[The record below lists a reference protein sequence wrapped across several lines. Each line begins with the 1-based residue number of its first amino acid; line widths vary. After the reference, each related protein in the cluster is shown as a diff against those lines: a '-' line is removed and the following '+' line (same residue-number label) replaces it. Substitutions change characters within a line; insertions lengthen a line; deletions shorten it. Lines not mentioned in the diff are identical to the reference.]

1 MLKNESEF
9 RVVLIQFC
17 PELRNVKANIAKVE
31 KLLENYIEEN
41 KIDVIVLPE
50 MALTGYI
57 FDNVDDVRQY
67 LEEYNKGL
75 TYEFCSKIAKR

>member
-1 MLKNESEF
+1 MKSESEF
-9 RVVLIQFC
+9 KVILVQFC
-17 PELRNVKANIAKVE
+17 PTPRDIKANITKVE
-31 KLLENYIEEN
+31 KLLSKYNEDD

-57 FDNVDDVRQY
+57 FDNVDDIKPC

-75 TYEFCSKIAKR
+75 TFDFCSSIAKR

>member
-1 MLKNESEF
+1 MNKNIEF
-9 RVVLIQFC
+9 KAVLVQFC
-17 PELRNVKANIAKVE
+17 PIPRDVKTNIEKVE
-31 KLLENYIEEN
+31 KLLEKYGEED

-57 FDNVDDVRQY
+57 FYNVDDINQY

-75 TYEFCSKIAKR
+75 TFELCSRIANR